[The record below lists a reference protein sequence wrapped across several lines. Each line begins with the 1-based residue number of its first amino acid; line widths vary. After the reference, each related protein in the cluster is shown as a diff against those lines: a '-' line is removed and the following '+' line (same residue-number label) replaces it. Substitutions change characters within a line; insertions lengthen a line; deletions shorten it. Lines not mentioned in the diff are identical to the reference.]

1 MLHDVRNILK
11 DTGRTLQFYIQK
23 KLHFSYDF
31 YCTHFLFF
39 QLCCEFASWVAER
52 YQGNGISGR
61 IVIIYTEYL
70 LDKNYITLKQNRIA
84 ACE

>member
-1 MLHDVRNILK
+1 
-11 DTGRTLQFYIQK
+11 
-23 KLHFSYDF
+23 
-31 YCTHFLFF
+31 
-39 QLCCEFASWVAER
+39 VAER